1 MDVLII
7 EDEKIAA
14 DKLKRMLLDIDPHI
28 SVKAILESIKKSV
41 SWLMKNSVD
50 LIFLDIQLSDGI
62 SFSIFNQIQINT
74 PIIFTTAYD
83 QYAINAFQLNSIS
96 YLLKPI
102 RVKDLE
108 ASLQKYKTLKSSFGI
123 DFNDLLEQIQNKQPE
138 YKKRFIIQIGDK
150 LSKIDIEEVAYFYVF
165 NKSVYIKLFQGSC
178 YPVEFSLDNLE
189 NLLDPDKFFRI
200 NRKYIISIK
209 SILKMRALSRSRVQ
223 IELNP
228 KPENHLETI
237 VSIQRAPSFKKWL
250 DR

>member
-14 DKLKRMLLDIDPHI
+14 EKLERMLLEVDPTI
-28 SVKAILESIKKSV
+28 KVKAIVESIKKSV

-62 SFSIFNQIQINT
+62 SFSIFNQIEINT

-83 QYAINAFQLNSIS
+83 QYAIKAFQLNSIA

-108 ASLQKYKTLKSSFGI
+108 TSLHKYKTLKSSYAI
-123 DFNDLLEQIQNKQPE
+123 DFEYLLEQIQGKQPE

-150 LSKIDIEEVAYFYVF
+150 LTKIDIAEVAYFF
-165 NKSVYIKLFQGSC
+165 IFDKSVYIKLFKGSS
-178 YPVEFSLDNLE
+178 YPIEFSLDKLE
-189 NLLDPDKFFRI
+189 ELLNSNEFFRI
-200 NRKYIISIK
+200 NRKYIINIK
-209 SILKMRALSRSRVQ
+209 SISKMTALSRSRVK
-223 IELNP
+223 IDLTP
-228 KPENHLETI
+228 KPENNLETI
-237 VSIQRAPSFKKWL
+237 VSIERASNFKKWL